1 LHELQR
7 FSLDIFTKQW
17 YYAELKKEAESTM
30 GKEDLQLL
38 IKGIVFSLRQQ
49 KLLTK
54 AESEYVLK
62 IIGRKCPR
70 PRITGKDNE
79 Q

>member
-1 LHELQR
+1 
-7 FSLDIFTKQW
+7 
-17 YYAELKKEAESTM
+17 M
-30 GKEDLQLL
+30 GQEDLQLL

-62 IIGRKCPR
+62 IIERKCPK